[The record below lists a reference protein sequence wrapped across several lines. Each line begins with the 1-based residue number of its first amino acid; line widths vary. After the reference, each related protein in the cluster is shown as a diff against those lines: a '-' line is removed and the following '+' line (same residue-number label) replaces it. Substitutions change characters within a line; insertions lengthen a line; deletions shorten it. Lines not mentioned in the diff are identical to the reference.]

1 MGGPG
6 SGQWYRWNTKST
18 VEDYQSLDV
27 RQWHREGL
35 LGPMRR
41 YVVTWR
47 NQEGKETA
55 SLGVTP
61 CTTG

>member
-1 MGGPG
+1 
-6 SGQWYRWNTKST
+6 

-27 RQWHREGL
+27 RQWYREGL
-35 LGPMRR
+35 LYPLLRS
-41 YVVTWR
+41 VVTWR